1 MIIFPRS
8 WWKTNKNDW
17 YLVVL
22 VAVLLLSSA
31 LMFYLTGDSGDFL
44 ITAGLSIAGFA
55 GCHYFLRRR
64 MAPVDRWMFP
74 LVSMLVSLGLIFI
87 YRLKPY
93 DAWRQMFWLLLGLII
108 CGTASHLNYRNY
120 RKYYRLFGVL
130 VLILLAAPVI
140 FGKEVS
146 GARSW
151 LALGNFTWQPSELA
165 KAFMILFCAG
175 YAVAGRRFWQQHL
188 IWVLALVLLVLQK
201 DLGTAFI
208 FLGLWISLAYLAGE
222 RPVVLG
228 GLILSGILSTVAGY
242 FSFSHLQNRLT
253 AWWFPWQDPN
263 GSGYQIIQAL
273 CAYKTGGLVGTGLGL
288 GQPHLIPAVSTDFIF
303 AAVGEE
309 MGLLGTAGLMI
320 CFILLVVWCFR
331 VASRAG
337 NTFGTLTAA
346 GIGILIGL
354 EVLVIVGGVTRF
366 IPLTGITLPF
376 VSYGGS
382 SLVTKLLMMGIVFN
396 IASVPEG

>member
-1 MIIFPRS
+1 MIIFPLS
-8 WWKTNKNDW
+8 WWQTNKNDW

-22 VAVLLLSSA
+22 VAVMLLSSA
-31 LMFYLTGDSGDFL
+31 LLFYLTGGSGGFL
-44 ITAGLSIAGFA
+44 ITAGLSITGFA

-64 MAPVDRWMFP
+64 MVPVDRWMFP
-74 LVSMLVSLGLIFI
+74 LVSMLISLGLIFI
-87 YRLKPY
+87 YRLAPH
-93 DAWRQMFWLLLGLII
+93 DAWRQMVWLLLGLII
-108 CGTASHLNYRNY
+108 CGIAANLDYRYY
-120 RKYYRLFGVL
+120 RKYYRLFGAV
-130 VLILLAAPVI
+130 VLIILAVTVV
-140 FGKEVS
+140 FGKEVY

-151 LALGNFTWQPSELA
+151 LALGNFTWQPSEPA
-165 KAFMILFCAG
+165 KVLLILFFAG
-175 YAVAGRRFWQQHL
+175 YAVEGRRFWRLHL
-188 IWVLALVLLVLQK
+188 TWVLVLALLVLQK

-208 FLGLWISLAYLAGE
+208 FFGLWIFLAYVAGE

-228 GLILSGILSTVAGY
+228 GLVLSGILFAVAGY
-242 FSFSHLQNRLT
+242 FSYPHLQSRLT
-253 AWWFPWQDPN
+253 AWWVPWQDPN
-263 GSGYQIIQAL
+263 GAGYQIIQAL

-320 CFILLVVWCFR
+320 CFILLVAWCFR
-331 VASRAG
+331 VAFRAG
-337 NTFGTLTAA
+337 NTFGTLVAA

-354 EVLVIVGGVTRF
+354 EFLVIVGGVTRF

-382 SLVTKLLMMGIVFN
+382 SLVTGLLMMGILFN